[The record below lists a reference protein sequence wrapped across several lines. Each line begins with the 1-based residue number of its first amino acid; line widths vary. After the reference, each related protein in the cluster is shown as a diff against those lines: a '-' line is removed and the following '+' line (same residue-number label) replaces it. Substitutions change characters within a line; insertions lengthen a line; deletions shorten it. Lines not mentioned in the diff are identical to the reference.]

1 MKNIHTISAML
12 LGTTIIAACGGGS
25 GSGSPGVVSR
35 SGNSDADRVLAVDA
49 GNAAE
54 ALEDGAE
61 LRASQRASAGWTR
74 SFDAETAE
82 LSEDS
87 TASVMLNDEGGLD
100 LIIGGQ
106 TIRFIASDLSEDG
119 YGFELPDG
127 TAGIW
132 SWDGDG
138 ILEALDPAAGRYS
151 LVFDYYSDSEDGTGL
166 NGFLVVGTETAEAD
180 LQALPTATYDGY
192 ARIRV
197 APTTGFDDWNAD
209 VSEARGDVTMV
220 ANFGAGTVSGLVTN
234 MAGRLPNLEDP
245 TRTWVPFDGALTMEE
260 AAITGNG
267 FTGAITA
274 DAGFNAAVGS
284 IDAGSSYSGTFF
296 GPTGEEVGGGINVT
310 GTGAEDGQ
318 AYLGFG
324 HWRAWR
330 D

>member
-12 LGTTIIAACGGGS
+12 LGTTLIAACGGGS
-25 GSGSPGVVSR
+25 GSGSPGVTSR
-35 SGNSDADRVLAVDA
+35 SGNSEAERVLAVDA

-61 LRASQRASAGWTR
+61 LKASQRASSGWTR
-74 SFDAETAE
+74 TFSAETAE
-82 LSEDS
+82 LSADT
-87 TASVMLNDEGGLD
+87 TAFVSRNDQGGLD
-100 LIIGGQ
+100 LTVGGQ

-119 YGFELPDG
+119 YGFQLPDG

-138 ILEALDPAAGRYS
+138 IIDALDPETGGYT
-151 LVFDYYSDSEDGTGL
+151 LVFDYYSDNDDGTGR

-180 LQALPTATYDGY
+180 LQALPTATYEGY

-197 APTTGFDDWNAD
+197 APTTGFDDYAAD

-220 ANFGAGTVSGLVTN
+220 ADFGAGTVSGEVTN
-234 MAGRLPNLEDP
+234 MAGRAPQLEDP
-245 TRTWVPFDGALTMEE
+245 TRTWTPFDGALAMEE

-274 DAGFNAAVGS
+274 DADFNAAVGT
-284 IDAGSSYSGTFF
+284 IDAGSTYSGTFF
-296 GPTGEEVGGGINVT
+296 GPGGEEVGGGIHVT

-324 HWRAWR
+324 HWRAWQQ
-330 D
+330 